1 MVLDNNIKR
10 VYYLIIK
17 YNATTYIVTIKEV
30 KNMSIYEIATILKKF
45 NTDYIILNF
54 EIYGYIPVFNAINWN
69 YPVKKINLTNISK
82 KELLTILNNG
92 FIKG

>member
-10 VYYLIIK
+10 VYYHIIK
-17 YNATTYIVTIKEV
+17 YNATTYIITTKEV

-45 NTDYIILNF
+45 NTDYIIKNF

-69 YPVKKINLTNISK
+69 YPVKKINLTNVSK
-82 KELLTILNNG
+82 NELLTILNTG

>member
-1 MVLDNNIKR
+1 MR
-10 VYYLIIK
+10 
-17 YNATTYIVTIKEV
+17 
-30 KNMSIYEIATILKKF
+30 IYEIATILKRF
-45 NTDYIILNF
+45 NTDFIIQNY

-82 KELLTILNNG
+82 KELLTILNTG